1 MFRSIRWRIA
11 AAFAIVVVLC
21 ILGLSLYLARFV
33 RNEHIDNLR
42 VQLADQAWIVA
53 DSSAPYFASDETAD
67 LNALAV
73 RLGDLISGR
82 VTIIAGDGVVL
93 GDSEEDQA
101 GMENH
106 SDRPEVAQALT
117 GTVGTSI
124 RRSETLGRDMMYVA
138 VPIEAGSVVVG
149 ASRVSLP
156 LTAINRTIGHIN
168 RVIAVA
174 AAIAAV
180 IGIVAALQL
189 TRVTV
194 NPIKKLTQASRK
206 MAEGDLGQEIKVT
219 SSDEVGDLAR
229 AFNRM
234 SSRVKETMSL
244 VTAERDKMAV
254 ILAHMGDAILAV
266 DGEGRVTMV
275 NSAAERILHLS
286 REKAVG
292 RAFIEVVRDHELDAM
307 LRSCLGTG
315 REQTALV
322 EIAAGRQ
329 SLGVIVTPFKGEPGC
344 LMLIQDLTEMRK
356 LETARR
362 DFVAN
367 LSHELRTPIA
377 SLKALTETLQ
387 AGAIDDPAV
396 AGDFLGRM
404 NAEADRL
411 AQMAEELGELSRIE
425 GGQVSLKKEP
435 VDLPDLLAGVLDRLR
450 AQAERAGL
458 RLETRI
464 DPGLPCVT
472 ADRGR
477 LEQVL
482 VNLVHNAIKFTAPGG
497 RVSVTASADSQH
509 LTVSVSDTGVGISA
523 DDLPRVFERFYK
535 ADRARAGGGTGLG
548 LAIARHI
555 IEAHQGKIWVES
567 VEGRGSTFSFS
578 LPLLS

>member
-11 AAFAIVVVLC
+11 AAFAVVVVLC
-21 ILGLSLYLARFV
+21 ILGLSLYLAHFV
-33 RNEHIDNLR
+33 RNEHIDNLKI
-42 VQLADQAWIVA
+42 QLADQAWIVA
-53 DSSAPYFASDETAD
+53 DSSAPYFVSDGTAE

-82 VTIIAGDGVVL
+82 VTIIAGDGTVL
-93 GDSEEDQA
+93 GDSQEDPA

-117 GTVGTSI
+117 GIVGTSI
-124 RRSETLGRDMMYVA
+124 RHSETLSRDMMYVA
-138 VPIEAGSVVVG
+138 VPIEADSAIVG
-149 ASRVSLP
+149 AARVSLP

-168 RVIAVA
+168 RVIAA
-174 AAIAAV
+174 AAVIAAV
-180 IGIVAALQL
+180 IGVAAALQL
-189 TRVTV
+189 TRITV
-194 NPIKKLTQASRK
+194 NPIKKLTQASKR
-206 MAEGDLGQEIKVT
+206 MAEGDLGQEIHVK

-234 SSRVKETMSL
+234 SYRVKETMGL

-275 NSAAERILHLS
+275 NTAAERILRLS
-286 REKAVG
+286 RENVVG
-292 RAFIEVVRDHELDAM
+292 RTFIEVVRDYELDA
-307 LRSCLGTG
+307 LLQLCLKSGE
-315 REQTALV
+315 EQIGLV
-322 EIAAGRQ
+322 EITARRQ
-329 SLGVIVTPFKGEPGC
+329 SLGVIVTPFKGESGC

-362 DFVAN
+362 DFIAN

-387 AGAIDDPAV
+387 AGAIHDPSV
-396 AGDFLGRM
+396 AADFLDKM
-404 NAEADRL
+404 NTEADRL
-411 AQMAEELGELSRIE
+411 AQMADELGELSRIE
-425 GGQVSLKKEP
+425 SGEAPLKKEL
-435 VDLPDLLAGVLDRLR
+435 VEVSGVVTRVTERLR

-458 RLETRI
+458 LLETRL
-464 DPGLPCVT
+464 DPELPQIP

-482 VNLVHNAIKFTAPGG
+482 LNLIHNAIKFTRPGG
-497 RVSVTASADSQH
+497 RVSVTAVTDGQY
-509 LTVSVSDTGVGISA
+509 LTVSVADTGVGIST

-548 LAIARHI
+548 LAIAKHI
-555 IEAHQGKIWVES
+555 VEAHQGRIWVES

-578 LPLLS
+578 LPLGS

>member
-11 AAFAIVVVLC
+11 AVFAVVVVLC

-33 RNEHIDNLR
+33 RNEHIDNLK

-53 DSSAPYFASDETAD
+53 DSSAPYFVIDETAE
-67 LNALAV
+67 LNVLAV

-82 VTIIAGDGVVL
+82 VTIVAGDGIVL
-93 GDSEEDQA
+93 GDSQEDPA

-106 SDRPEVAQALT
+106 SDRPEIHQALT

-138 VPIEAGSVVVG
+138 VPVEAGSTIVG
-149 ASRVSLP
+149 AARVSLP
-156 LTAINRTIGHIN
+156 LTDINRTIGHIN
-168 RVIAVA
+168 RVIAA
-174 AAIAAV
+174 AAVIAAV

-189 TRVTV
+189 TRVIV
-194 NPIKKLTQASRK
+194 NPVKKLTQASRK
-206 MAEGDLGQEIKVT
+206 MAEGDLGQEIKLT

-275 NSAAERILHLS
+275 NSAAERILQLS
-286 REKAVG
+286 RENAAG
-292 RAFIEVVRDHELDAM
+292 RTFIEVVRDYELDAM
-307 LRSCLGTG
+307 LQSCLKSGE
-315 REQTALV
+315 EQTDLV
-322 EIAAGRQ
+322 EIGARRQ

-404 NAEADRL
+404 SAEADRL
-411 AQMAEELGELSRIE
+411 AQMMEELGELSRIE
-425 GGQVSLKKEP
+425 SGQVSLNKEP
-435 VDLPDLLAGVLDRLR
+435 VDLPDLVARVLDRLR

-458 RLETRI
+458 LLETRI
-464 DPGLPCVT
+464 APGLPRVP
-472 ADRGR
+472 ADKSR

-482 VNLVHNAIKFTAPGG
+482 VNLVHNAVKFTAPGG
-497 RVSVTASADSQH
+497 RVSVTASSDADH
-509 LTVSVSDTGVGISA
+509 ITVSVADTGVGISA

-548 LAIARHI
+548 LAIAKHI
-555 IEAHQGKIWVES
+555 VEAHKGRIWVDS

-578 LPLLS
+578 LPLAP

>member
-21 ILGLSLYLARFV
+21 ILGLSLYLANFV
-33 RNEHIDNLR
+33 RNEHIDNLK

-53 DSSAPYFASDETAD
+53 DSSAPYFVSDQTAE
-67 LNALAV
+67 LNGLAV

-82 VTIIAGDGVVL
+82 VTIVAGDGIVL
-93 GDSEEDQA
+93 GDSQEDPA

-124 RRSETLGRDMMYVA
+124 RHSETLGRDMMYVA
-138 VPIEAGSVVVG
+138 VPIEAGSTIVG
-149 ASRVSLP
+149 AARVSLP
-156 LTAINRTIGHIN
+156 LTAINQTIGHIN
-168 RVIAVA
+168 KAIALA
-174 AAIAAV
+174 AVIAAV
-180 IGIVAALQL
+180 LGIVAALQL

-206 MAEGDLGQEIKVT
+206 MAEGDLGQEIRVT

-234 SSRVKETMSL
+234 SCRVKETMSL
-244 VTAERDKMAV
+244 VTTERDKMAV

-266 DGEGRVTMV
+266 DGEGRVTTV
-275 NSAAERILHLS
+275 NSAAERILQLS
-286 REKAVG
+286 GENAVG
-292 RAFIEVVRDHELDAM
+292 RTFIEVVRDYELDAM
-307 LRSCLGTG
+307 LQSCLKSGQ
-315 REQTALV
+315 EQTALV
-322 EIAAGRQ
+322 EIGSRRQ
-329 SLGVIVTPFKGEPGC
+329 SLGVIVTAFKGEPGC

-435 VDLPDLLAGVLDRLR
+435 VDLPDLVAGVLDRLR

-458 RLETRI
+458 RLEMRI
-464 DPGLPCVT
+464 DPGSPCVT
-472 ADRGR
+472 ADRAR

-482 VNLVHNAIKFTAPGG
+482 VNLIHNAIKFTPPGG
-497 RVSVTASADSQH
+497 RVTIAARSDGQH
-509 LTVSVSDTGVGISA
+509 LTVSVEDTGVGISTE
-523 DDLPRVFERFYK
+523 DLPRVFERFYK

-555 IEAHQGKIWVES
+555 VEAHQGRIWVDS
-567 VEGRGSTFSFS
+567 VEGKGSTFSFS
-578 LPLLS
+578 LPLPS

>member
-1 MFRSIRWRIA
+1 M
-11 AAFAIVVVLC
+11 
-21 ILGLSLYLARFV
+21 
-33 RNEHIDNLR
+33 
-42 VQLADQAWIVA
+42 
-53 DSSAPYFASDETAD
+53 
-67 LNALAV
+67 
-73 RLGDLISGR
+73 
-82 VTIIAGDGVVL
+82 
-93 GDSEEDQA
+93 
-101 GMENH
+101 
-106 SDRPEVAQALT
+106 
-117 GTVGTSI
+117 
-124 RRSETLGRDMMYVA
+124 
-138 VPIEAGSVVVG
+138 
-149 ASRVSLP
+149 
-156 LTAINRTIGHIN
+156 
-168 RVIAVA
+168 
-174 AAIAAV
+174 IAAV

-189 TRVTV
+189 TRVIV
-194 NPIKKLTQASRK
+194 NPVKKLTQASRK
-206 MAEGDLGQEIKVT
+206 MAEGDLGQEIKLT

-275 NSAAERILHLS
+275 NSAAERILQLS
-286 REKAVG
+286 RENAAG
-292 RAFIEVVRDHELDAM
+292 RTFIEVVRDYELDAM
-307 LRSCLGTG
+307 LQSCLKSGE
-315 REQTALV
+315 EQTDLV
-322 EIAAGRQ
+322 EIGARRQ

-404 NAEADRL
+404 SAEADRL
-411 AQMAEELGELSRIE
+411 AQMTEELGELSRIE
-425 GGQVSLKKEP
+425 SGQVSLNKEP
-435 VDLPDLLAGVLDRLR
+435 VDLPDLVARVLDRLR

-458 RLETRI
+458 LLETRI
-464 DPGLPCVT
+464 APGLPRVP
-472 ADRGR
+472 ADKSR

-482 VNLVHNAIKFTAPGG
+482 VNLVHNAVKFTAPGG
-497 RVSVTASADSQH
+497 RVSVTASSDADH
-509 LTVSVSDTGVGISA
+509 ITVSVADTGVGISA

-548 LAIARHI
+548 LAIAKHI
-555 IEAHQGKIWVES
+555 VEAHKGRIWVDS

-578 LPLLS
+578 LPLAP

>member
-21 ILGLSLYLARFV
+21 ILGLSLYLANFV
-33 RNEHIDNLR
+33 RNEHIDNLK

-53 DSSAPYFASDETAD
+53 DSSAPYFVSDQTAE
-67 LNALAV
+67 LNGLAV

-82 VTIIAGDGVVL
+82 VTIVAGDGIVL
-93 GDSEEDQA
+93 GDSQEDPA

-124 RRSETLGRDMMYVA
+124 RHSETLGRDMMYVA
-138 VPIEAGSVVVG
+138 VPIEAGSTIVG
-149 ASRVSLP
+149 AARVSLP
-156 LTAINRTIGHIN
+156 LTAINQTIGHIN
-168 RVIAVA
+168 KAIALA
-174 AAIAAV
+174 AVIAAV
-180 IGIVAALQL
+180 LGIVAALQL

-206 MAEGDLGQEIKVT
+206 MAEGDLGQEIRVT

-234 SSRVKETMSL
+234 SCRVKETMSL
-244 VTAERDKMAV
+244 VTTERDKMAV

-266 DGEGRVTMV
+266 DGEGRVTTV
-275 NSAAERILHLS
+275 NSAAERILQLS
-286 REKAVG
+286 RENAVG
-292 RAFIEVVRDHELDAM
+292 RTFIKVVRDYELDAM
-307 LRSCLGTG
+307 LQSCLKSGE
-315 REQTALV
+315 EQTALV
-322 EIAAGRQ
+322 EIGARRQ

-356 LETARR
+356 LETAKR

-387 AGAIDDPAV
+387 AGAIDDPTV
-396 AGDFLGRM
+396 ADDFLGRM

-425 GGQVSLKKEP
+425 GGQVSLNKEP
-435 VDLPDLLAGVLDRLR
+435 VDLPDLVAGVLDRLR

-458 RLETRI
+458 LLETRI
-464 DPGLPCVT
+464 DPGLPHVP

-497 RVSVTASADSQH
+497 RVSVTARADGQH

-548 LAIARHI
+548 LAIAKHI
-555 IEAHQGKIWVES
+555 VEAHQGRIWAES
-567 VEGRGSTFSFS
+567 VEGKGSTFSFR
-578 LPLLS
+578 LPLAS